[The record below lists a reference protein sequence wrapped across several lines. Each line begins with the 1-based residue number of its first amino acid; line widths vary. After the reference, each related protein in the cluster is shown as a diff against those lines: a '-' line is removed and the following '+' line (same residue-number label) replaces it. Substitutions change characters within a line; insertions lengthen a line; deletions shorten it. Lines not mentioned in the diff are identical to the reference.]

1 MAEAVLRRR
10 AGDENRDPNLR
21 EVNVTVDG
29 YGLDVLIPTIPKPVK
44 ADIKA
49 GFKIQVLTE
58 IKGRPTYEKMKS
70 LVHELARNAL
80 TAKVSFGGGST
91 GCLP

>member
-21 EVNVTVDG
+21 DVNVTVDG

-58 IKGRPTYEKMKS
+58 IKGRPTYEKMKT
-70 LVHELARNAL
+70 LVHEFIRKWFSVDAHFFRH
-80 TAKVSFGGGST
+80 F
-91 GCLP
+91 